1 MELAG
6 LMNHFPGLVIRGIC
20 DYADSHKSKE
30 WQPYAALVAAAYAK
44 ELLLM
49 VPDDQVHSTPT
60 ARLTL
65 ADAAESS
72 KSKLTPADA
81 VIVVLGPT
89 GVGKSHFIRAATGD
103 SSIKVGA
110 TLESVTDRLNVY
122 RTEINDQ
129 SVVLVDTVG
138 FDDTYRS
145 DTDILREI
153 ATWLADTH
161 VEGVNLAG
169 VIYMHNIKVPRFTRS
184 AAKNMRMFEK
194 LVGEAALSNVVL
206 ITNRWDGV
214 YLEEGE
220 RRQEELT
227 QNPNMWGT
235 MIERGS
241 TVERFSG
248 TAQDAQR
255 ILKSV
260 LDKKHRTLLNIQQE
274 LVDRQLDLSET
285 ETGKTLVE
293 EIKNL
298 RTNHMRQM
306 ANLQN
311 ELKEALKSKDI
322 KLYEMITQQ
331 LSELKE
337 RLNEYEAQIS
347 ELKHQRGALEE
358 LQRVHVE
365 EIRRLQDSIGD
376 RLGFLEE
383 QNSAPPPAYAEAS
396 SAVDTQPNIEYTRI
410 EPASARSYYVWILLK
425 LLWEVGQRLLRPR
438 LRTGYRRLVWRCV
451 RKS

>member
-1 MELAG
+1 MY
-6 LMNHFPGLVIRGIC
+6 IRLS
-20 DYADSHKSKE
+20 D
-30 WQPYAALVAAAYAK
+30 
-44 ELLLM
+44 
-49 VPDDQVHSTPT
+49 T
-60 ARLTL
+60 
-65 ADAAESS
+65 
-72 KSKLTPADA
+72 
-81 VIVVLGPT
+81 
-89 GVGKSHFIRAATGD
+89 
-103 SSIKVGA
+103 
-110 TLESVTDRLNVY
+110 VTDRLNVY

-161 VEGVNLAG
+161 VERVSLAG
-169 VIYMHNIKVPRFTRS
+169 VIYMHDIRVPRFTGS

-194 LVGEAALSNVVL
+194 LVGEAALSNVLL
-206 ITNRWDGV
+206 ITNRWDEV
-214 YLEEGE
+214 NLQQGE
-220 RRQEELT
+220 RRLEQLT

-293 EIKNL
+293 EIKHL
-298 RTNHMRQM
+298 RTDHMRQM

-311 ELKEALKSKDI
+311 EMKEALKSKDI

-331 LSELKE
+331 QLELKE
-337 RLNEYEAQIS
+337 RLNEYEAQIT
-347 ELKHQRGALEE
+347 ELKDQRGTLEE
-358 LQRVHVE
+358 LQRMHVE

-383 QNSAPPPAYAEAS
+383 QNSAPPPTYAEVTN
-396 SAVDTQPNIEYTRI
+396 AVDAQPSVEYRRA
-410 EPASARSYYVWILLK
+410 EPASARSYYVWTLLK
-425 LLWEVGQRLLRPR
+425 LLREVCQRLLRPR
-438 LRTGYRRLVWRCV
+438 LRIGYRRLEWRCV
-451 RKS
+451 RKP

>member
-1 MELAG
+1 MQRWS
-6 LMNHFPGLVIRGIC
+6 LVSAAKHSSSCVYIRLS
-20 DYADSHKSKE
+20 D
-30 WQPYAALVAAAYAK
+30 
-44 ELLLM
+44 
-49 VPDDQVHSTPT
+49 T
-60 ARLTL
+60 
-65 ADAAESS
+65 
-72 KSKLTPADA
+72 
-81 VIVVLGPT
+81 
-89 GVGKSHFIRAATGD
+89 
-103 SSIKVGA
+103 
-110 TLESVTDRLNVY
+110 VTDRLNVY

-145 DTDILREI
+145 DTDVLREI

-161 VEGVNLAG
+161 VEEVNLAG
-169 VIYMHNIKVPRFTRS
+169 VIYMHDIRVPRFTGS
-184 AAKNMRMFEK
+184 ASKNMRMFEK

-214 YLEEGE
+214 YLEQGE
-220 RRQEELT
+220 RRLEELT

-285 ETGKTLVE
+285 ETGKTLFE
-293 EIKNL
+293 EIQNL
-298 RTNHMRQM
+298 RTENLRQM

-311 ELKEALKSKDI
+311 EMKEALQSKDI
-322 KLYEMITQQ
+322 QLQEMRTQQ
-331 LSELKE
+331 QSELNE
-337 RLNEYEAQIS
+337 RLKEYEAQIS
-347 ELKHQRGALEE
+347 ELKDQRGALEE
-358 LQRVHVE
+358 LHRVRDE
-365 EIRRLQDSIGD
+365 EIRRFKDSMGD

-383 QNSAPPPAYAEAS
+383 QNLAPPPAYAEVTRV
-396 SAVDTQPNIEYTRI
+396 VDAQPNVAYTRT
-410 EPASARSYYVWILLK
+410 EPASARSYYVWTLLK
-425 LLWEVGQRLLRPR
+425 LLWEVGQRLLRPQ
-438 LRTGYRRLVWRCV
+438 LRTGYKRLEWRCV
-451 RKS
+451 RKP